1 MKFDFWGK
9 ILSNKKIKTD
19 LFAIFITGVILLLVS
34 GSFFSSDES
43 EDIKE
48 EEISVS
54 KTDVANNNAEYDIE
68 KRLSEIISTIEGAGN
83 TKVMVTLKGTTEKN
97 VAKDTRQEKSIDND
111 ESAVSENTVFEET
124 TVSTENAEGEK
135 MPFVISEKMPEI
147 QGALIVSEGADNV
160 YVKSAIVEAAQALL
174 NVPSNKIAVFKMK

>member
-97 VAKDTRQEKSIDND
+97 VAKDTRQEK
-111 ESAVSENTVFEET
+111 
-124 TVSTENAEGEK
+124 K
-135 MPFVISEKMPEI
+135 
-147 QGALIVSEGADNV
+147 
-160 YVKSAIVEAAQALL
+160 Y
-174 NVPSNKIAVFKMK
+174 

>member
-19 LFAIFITGVILLLVS
+19 LFAIFNTGVILLLVS

-43 EDIKE
+43 EDVKE

-54 KTDVANNNAEYDIE
+54 KTDVTNNNNAEYDIE

-124 TVSTENAEGEK
+124 TVSTEMLKEK
-135 MPFVISEKMPEI
+135 KCP
-147 QGALIVSEGADNV
+147 
-160 YVKSAIVEAAQALL
+160 LL
-174 NVPSNKIAVFKMK
+174 FLKRCPKYKEH